1 MSSDRADDESARNW
15 LAKEGFDLSALAR
28 ALPEPEPAEFV
39 PDLASY
45 DSVLI
50 AFSGGKDSLA
60 LLLHLLDLGYP
71 KERIEVHHHSVD
83 GREGS
88 TLMDWPI
95 TEAYCE
101 AVCKALGV
109 RLTFSW
115 REGGFER
122 EMLRAGTPTAPVW
135 IPDGDRYRAV
145 GGQGPVGTRR
155 KFPQV
160 SADLSCR
167 WCSSYL
173 KIDAM
178 ARYLCNDSK
187 FAGKRTLVL
196 TGERADESP
205 ARSKYREFE
214 PHRTDTRSSKRS
226 PRHVDIWRAVHKWD
240 ERRVWD
246 LIAKWKIVAHPC
258 YHLGAW
264 ARCSCRAC
272 IFGNADQWASVRAIA
287 PTQFE
292 QIATYEREFKV
303 TIHRKL
309 SVSERADLGTPYP
322 FDPKWVELANSRE
335 FNHPVFTDPWQMPQ
349 GAFGDGCGPT

>member
-1 MSSDRADDESARNW
+1 MSSDRADDESARQW

-28 ALPEPEPAEFV
+28 ALPESEPAEFV

-45 DSVLI
+45 HSVLI

-95 TEAYCE
+95 TESYCA

-115 REGGFER
+115 RAGGMQR
-122 EMLRAGTPTAPVW
+122 EMLRAGTATAPVW
-135 IPDGDRYRAV
+135 IPDGDGYRSV
-145 GGQGPVGTRR
+145 GGNGPVGTRR

-160 SADLSCR
+160 SADLSVR
-167 WCSSYL
+167 FCSSSL
-173 KIDAM
+173 KIDVM
-178 ARYLCNDSK
+178 DRYLRNDPK
-187 FAGKRTLVL
+187 FLNKRTLVL
-196 TGERADESP
+196 TGERAEESK
-205 ARSKYREFE
+205 ARANYKVFE
-214 PHRTDTRSSKRS
+214 AHRSDTRNSKRV
-226 PRHVDIWRAVHKWD
+226 PRHIDTWRAVHGWS
-240 ERRVWD
+240 EHRVWD
-246 LIAKWKIVAHPC
+246 LIAKWKICAHPA
-258 YHLGAW
+258 YFLGW
-264 ARCSCRAC
+264 ARCSCRGC
-272 IFGNADQWASVRAIA
+272 IFGNHDQWASVRAIA
-287 PTQFE
+287 PAQFE
-292 QIATYEREFKV
+292 QIAAFEREFKV

-309 SVSERADLGTPYP
+309 SVSERANLGTPYA
-322 FDPKWVELANSRE
+322 FDPKWVKLANSRE
-335 FNHPVFTDPWQMPQ
+335 FNHPVFTDPWQLPQ